1 MGAATSDLAAPSR
14 KALGEQ
20 EKTDWM
26 GAGVVSR
33 RDPFL
38 DVVRVLAIVLVVFQ
52 HWLVP
57 VLGWTGTELT
67 TGNAY
72 ATPGWWVL
80 TWVGQVMPLVFFA
93 GGAANLLSLRAH
105 RGRGGVDRDWL
116 AVRVHRL
123 AIPLLPLIA
132 VWLPLPYLLTVLGVP
147 VQPLAIGGAVVGQL
161 LWFMAVY
168 LAAILL
174 TPLMI
179 KAHERYGLR
188 VFAGLV
194 GASVLV
200 DLVRFEGFGIAGYL
214 NAVFVWLAVHQL
226 GFHYAAGKAVS
237 TRGAAALAVGGF
249 GVTALMVAFGPYPLS
264 MVGMPGAPVSNA
276 GPPTTCL
283 IALGIGQ
290 VGLVLLARPLIRSL
304 VARPAAARVL
314 SWVGARSMS
323 LYLWHMSAMV
333 AVAGVWT
340 VGFGYSTPAPGSL
353 AWFGVLPLWIG
364 SCAAV
369 LYGLLRA
376 FGRFEAQAPSPLT
389 LQPHMVQVAIGTALV
404 AAGTLGIAATGFTP
418 GGSLVSS
425 GAAVWA
431 VVVLSG
437 LAAARYRLPSVSLV
451 RQV

>member
-1 MGAATSDLAAPSR
+1 
-14 KALGEQ
+14 
-20 EKTDWM
+20 
-26 GAGVVSR
+26 VSR

-80 TWVGQVMPLVFFA
+80 TWAGQVMPLVFFA
-93 GGAANLLSLRAH
+93 GGAANLLSLRSH
-105 RGRGGVDRDWL
+105 RGRGGSDRDWL
-116 AVRVHRL
+116 SSRLHRL
-123 AIPLLPLIA
+123 AIPLLPLVA
-132 VWLPLPYLLTVLGVP
+132 VWLPLPHLLTVLGVP
-147 VQPLAIGGAVVGQL
+147 AQPLNIGGAVVGQL

-168 LAAILL
+168 LAAIVL
-174 TPLMI
+174 TPLLL

-188 VFAGLV
+188 VFAALA
-194 GASVLV
+194 GAALLT

-226 GFHYAAGKAVS
+226 GFHYASGKQISTGKAA
-237 TRGAAALAVGGF
+237 TLAAGGF
-249 GVTALMVAFGPYPLS
+249 GVAALMVAFGPYPLS

-276 GPPTTCL
+276 GPPTSCL
-283 IALGIGQ
+283 IALGVGQ
-290 VGLVLLARPLIRSL
+290 IGLVLLARPLIRAL
-304 VARPAAARVL
+304 VARPRAARAL
-314 SWVGARSMS
+314 TWVGARSMS

-340 VGFGYSTPAPGSL
+340 IGFGYSTPTPGSL
-353 AWFGVLPLWIG
+353 AWFAVLPLWIG

-369 LYGLLRA
+369 LFGLLRV
-376 FGRFEAQAPSPLT
+376 FGRFEANAPNPLA
-389 LQPHMVQVAIGTALV
+389 LQPPLVQVMIGTAVV

-418 GGSLVSS
+418 GSSLVSS
-425 GAAVWA
+425 GAAIWA
-431 VVVLSG
+431 AVVLSG
-437 LAAARYRLPSVSLV
+437 LAAARYRLPAVSVV
-451 RQV
+451 RQA

>member
-1 MGAATSDLAAPSR
+1 
-14 KALGEQ
+14 
-20 EKTDWM
+20 
-26 GAGVVSR
+26 VSR

-93 GGAANLLSLRAH
+93 GGAANLLSLRTH
-105 RGRGGVDRDWL
+105 RARGGSDRDWL
-116 AVRVHRL
+116 SSRLHRL
-123 AIPLLPLIA
+123 AVPLLPLIA
-132 VWLPLPYLLTVLGVP
+132 VWIPLPHLLAVLEVP
-147 VQPLAIGGAVVGQL
+147 VQPLGIGGAVVGQL

-174 TPLMI
+174 TPLLLR
-179 KAHERYGLR
+179 AHEKHGLR
-188 VFAGLV
+188 VFIVLV
-194 GASVLV
+194 AASVLI
-200 DLVRFEGFGIAGYL
+200 DLVRFGGFGMAGYL

-226 GFHYAAGKAVS
+226 GFHYAAGRPVS

-249 GVTALMVAFGPYPLS
+249 GVTALMVSFGPYPLS

-283 IALGIGQ
+283 IALGAGQ
-290 VGLVLLARPLIRSL
+290 IGLVLLARPLIRAL
-304 VARPAAARVL
+304 VARPKAARAL
-314 SWVGARSMS
+314 SWVGARSIS

-340 VGFGYSTPAPGSL
+340 IGFGYSTPTPGSL
-353 AWFGVLPLWIG
+353 GWFAVLPLWIG

-376 FGRFEAQAPSPLT
+376 FGRFEANAPSPLP
-389 LQPHMVQVAIGTALV
+389 LQPPMPQVMLGTVLV
-404 AAGTLGIAATGFTP
+404 AAGTLGIAATGFGP
-418 GGSLVSS
+418 GGSLLSS
-425 GAAVWA
+425 ATGVWA
-431 VVVLSG
+431 AIVLSG
-437 LAAARYRLPSVSLV
+437 LAAARYQLPAVSLA
-451 RQV
+451 RQA

>member
-1 MGAATSDLAAPSR
+1 
-14 KALGEQ
+14 
-20 EKTDWM
+20 
-26 GAGVVSR
+26 
-33 RDPFL
+33 
-38 DVVRVLAIVLVVFQ
+38 VVRVLAIVLVVFQ

-105 RGRGGVDRDWL
+105 RGRGGSDGEWL
-116 AVRVHRL
+116 SSRVHRL

-132 VWLPLPYLLTVLGVP
+132 LWLPVPHLLSALGVP
-147 VQPLAIGGAVVGQL
+147 EQPLSIGGAVVGQL

-168 LAAILL
+168 VAAILA
-174 TPLMI
+174 TPVLL

-188 VFAGLV
+188 VFAALA
-194 GASVLV
+194 GAAVLV
-200 DLVRFEGFGIAGYL
+200 DLVRFEGLGVAGYL
-214 NAVFVWLAVHQL
+214 NALFVWLAVHQL
-226 GFHYAAGKAVS
+226 GFHYAAGRPVS
-237 TRGAAALAVGGF
+237 TAGAASLAVGGF

-276 GPPTTCL
+276 GPPTACL
-283 IALGIGQ
+283 IALGVGQ
-290 VGLVLLARPLIRSL
+290 IGLVLLARPAIRAL
-304 VARPAAARVL
+304 AAQPRAARVL
-314 SWVGARSMS
+314 TWVGARSMS

-340 VGFGYSTPAPGSL
+340 IGFGYSTPAPGSL
-353 AWFGVLPLWIG
+353 GWFAVLPLWIG
-364 SCAAV
+364 SCAVV

-376 FGRFEAQAPSPLT
+376 FGRFEAHAPAPLT
-389 LQPHMVQVAIGTALV
+389 LQPPTLQVALGAAAV

-418 GGSLVSS
+418 GGSLLST
-425 GAAVWA
+425 GAAMWGA
-431 VVVLSG
+431 VVLSG
-437 LAAARYRLPSVSLV
+437 LAMARYRLPAISVV
-451 RQV
+451 RQS

>member
-1 MGAATSDLAAPSR
+1 MDSGT
-14 KALGEQ
+14 
-20 EKTDWM
+20 
-26 GAGVVSR
+26 VSK

-57 VLGWTGTELT
+57 VLGWTGTALT

-105 RGRGGVDRDWL
+105 RRRGGTDRDWL
-116 AVRVHRL
+116 SSRVHRL
-123 AIPLLPLIA
+123 AIPMLPLIA
-132 VWLPLPYLLTVLGVP
+132 VWLVLPNLLIMLGVP
-147 VQPLAIGGAVVGQL
+147 EQPLNVGSAVVGQL

-168 LAAILL
+168 LAAILV

-179 KAHERYGLR
+179 KAQERYGLR
-188 VFAGLV
+188 VFAALA
-194 GASVLV
+194 GAALLV
-200 DLVRFEGFGIAGYL
+200 DAVRFGGVGMAGFL

-226 GFHYAAGKAVS
+226 GFHYANNPPS
-237 TRGAAALAVGGF
+237 MRGAAAMAVGGF
-249 GVTALMVAFGPYPLS
+249 GLTALMVSFGPYPLS

-276 GPPTTCL
+276 GPPTACL

-290 VGLVLLARPLIRSL
+290 IGLVLLARPFIRSL
-304 VARPAAARVL
+304 AARPKAARAL
-314 SWVGARSMS
+314 TWVGARSMS

-340 VGFGYSTPAPGSL
+340 VGFGYTTPDPGSF
-353 AWFGVLPLWIG
+353 AWFAVLPLWIG
-364 SCAAV
+364 SSAVV

-376 FGRFEAQAPSPLT
+376 FGKVEANAPNPL
-389 LQPHMVQVAIGTALV
+389 LIQPPMPQVMAGTAMI
-404 AAGTLGIAATGFTP
+404 AAGTLGIAATGFAP
-418 GGSLVSS
+418 GEALVST
-425 GAAVWA
+425 GAAIWGA
-431 VVVLSG
+431 VVLSG
-437 LAAARYRLPSVSLV
+437 LVAVRYRLPAVSVV
-451 RQV
+451 RAP

>member
-1 MGAATSDLAAPSR
+1 
-14 KALGEQ
+14 
-20 EKTDWM
+20 
-26 GAGVVSR
+26 
-33 RDPFL
+33 
-38 DVVRVLAIVLVVFQ
+38 VVRVLAIMLVVFQ

-93 GGAANLLSLRAH
+93 GGAANLLSLRSH
-105 RGRGGVDRDWL
+105 RARSGSDRDWMSSRL
-116 AVRVHRL
+116 HRL

-132 VWLPLPYLLTVLGVP
+132 VWLPLPHLLTALGVP
-147 VQPLAIGGAVVGQL
+147 AQPLSIGGAVVGQL

-174 TPLMI
+174 TPFML

-194 GASVLV
+194 GLSVLIDV
-200 DLVRFEGFGIAGYL
+200 VRFEGFGMAGYL

-226 GFHYAAGKAVS
+226 GFHYAAGRPVS
-237 TRGAAALAVGGF
+237 TRGAAALALGGF
-249 GVTALMVAFGPYPLS
+249 GVAALMVAFGPYPLS

-290 VGLVLLARPLIRSL
+290 IGLVLLARPLIRAL
-304 VARPAAARVL
+304 AAKPKAARVL
-314 SWVGARSMS
+314 TWVGARSMS

-333 AVAGVWT
+333 AMAGVWT
-340 VGFGYSTPAPGSL
+340 IGFGYSTPTPGSL
-353 AWFGVLPLWIG
+353 AWFAVLPLWIG

-369 LYGLLRA
+369 LFGLLRA
-376 FGRFEAQAPSPLT
+376 FGRFEANAPSPLT
-389 LQPHMVQVAIGTALV
+389 RQPPMLQVAIGTAMV

-418 GGSLVSS
+418 GTSLVSS
-425 GAAVWA
+425 GAAAWA
-431 VVVLSG
+431 AVVLSG
-437 LAAARYRLPSVSLV
+437 IAAARYRLPAVSVV
-451 RQV
+451 RQA

>member
-1 MGAATSDLAAPSR
+1 MP
-14 KALGEQ
+14 
-20 EKTDWM
+20 
-26 GAGVVSR
+26 R

-93 GGAANLLSLRAH
+93 GGAANFLSLRGH
-105 RGRGGVDRDWL
+105 RGRGGSDRDWL
-116 AVRVHRL
+116 AARVHRL
-123 AIPLLPLIA
+123 AIPLLPLVA
-132 VWLPLPYLLTVLGVP
+132 VWLPLPHLLSTLGVP
-147 VQPLAIGGAVVGQL
+147 QQPLDVGGAVVGQL

-168 LAAILL
+168 LAAILV

-179 KAHERYGLR
+179 RAQERYGMR
-188 VFAGLV
+188 VFAALV
-194 GASVLV
+194 AAALLV
-200 DLVRFEGFGIAGYL
+200 DLVRFEGLGIAGFL

-226 GFHYAAGKAVS
+226 GFHYAQNPPS
-237 TRGAAALAVGGF
+237 MRGAAAMAIGGF
-249 GVTALMVAFGPYPLS
+249 GLTALMVSFGPYPLS

-276 GPPTTCL
+276 GPPTACL
-283 IALGIGQ
+283 IALGVGQ
-290 VGLVLLARPLIRSL
+290 IGLVLLARPLIRSL

-314 SWVGARSMS
+314 TWVGARSMS

-340 VGFGYSTPAPGSL
+340 LGLGYATPDPGSFG
-353 AWFGVLPLWIG
+353 WFAVLPLWIG

-376 FGRFEAQAPSPLT
+376 FGRFEASAPSPL
-389 LQPHMVQVAIGTALV
+389 LVQPPMPQVMVGTALV
-404 AAGTLGIAATGFTP
+404 AAGTLGIAATGFAP

-425 GAAVWA
+425 GAVIWA
-431 VVVLSG
+431 AVVLSG
-437 LAAARYRLPSVSLV
+437 LAAVRYRLPAVSVV
-451 RQV
+451 RNA

>member
-1 MGAATSDLAAPSR
+1 
-14 KALGEQ
+14 
-20 EKTDWM
+20 
-26 GAGVVSR
+26 
-33 RDPFL
+33 
-38 DVVRVLAIVLVVFQ
+38 
-52 HWLVP
+52 
-57 VLGWTGTELT
+57 
-67 TGNAY
+67 
-72 ATPGWWVL
+72 
-80 TWVGQVMPLVFFA
+80 VMPLVFFA

-226 GFHYAAGKAVS
+226 GFHYAAGKAVP

-249 GVTALMVAFGPYPLS
+249 GVTAL
-264 MVGMPGAPVSNA
+264 
-276 GPPTTCL
+276 L

-425 GAAVWA
+425 GAAVWT

-437 LAAARYRLPSVSLV
+437 LAAARYRLPSISLV
-451 RQV
+451 RQA

>member
-1 MGAATSDLAAPSR
+1 MS
-14 KALGEQ
+14 K
-20 EKTDWM
+20 
-26 GAGVVSR
+26 

-38 DVVRVLAIVLVVFQ
+38 DVVRVLAIMLVVFQ

-93 GGAANLLSLRAH
+93 GGAANLLSLRTH
-105 RGRGGVDRDWL
+105 RARGGSDRDWL
-116 AVRVHRL
+116 SSRLHRL

-132 VWLPLPYLLTVLGVP
+132 VWLLLPRLLMTLGVP
-147 VQPLAIGGAVVGQL
+147 VQPLNVGAAVVGQL

-174 TPLMI
+174 TPLMLR
-179 KAHERYGLR
+179 AHKKHGLS
-188 VFAGLV
+188 VFMVLV
-194 GASVLV
+194 GVSVLI
-200 DLVRFEGFGIAGYL
+200 DLVRFEGFGMAGYL
-214 NAVFVWLAVHQL
+214 NALFVWLAVHQL
-226 GFHYAAGKAVS
+226 GFHYAAGRPVS
-237 TRGAAALAVGGF
+237 TRGAATLAVGGF

-283 IALGIGQ
+283 IALGVGQ
-290 VGLVLLARPLIRSL
+290 IGLVLLARPVIRSL
-304 VARPAAARVL
+304 VARPRAAKVL
-314 SWVGARSMS
+314 TWVGARSMS

-340 VGFGYSTPAPGSL
+340 IGFGYSTPTPGSL
-353 AWFGVLPLWIG
+353 AWFAVLPLWIG
-364 SCAAV
+364 SCAGV
-369 LYGLLRA
+369 LFGLLRL
-376 FGRFEAQAPSPLT
+376 FGRFEANAPDPLT
-389 LQPHMVQVAIGTALV
+389 LRPPMPQVMLGTVLV

-425 GAAVWA
+425 GAATWAA
-431 VVVLSG
+431 VVLGG
-437 LAAARYRLPSVSLV
+437 LAAARYRLPEISVV
-451 RQV
+451 RQA